1 MLSKELTI
9 KNEEGLQSRPAAL
22 LVQVAGKFMANI
34 WIEQGSKR
42 INSKS
47 IMGVLSL
54 RLKKGDSFFIVANGD
69 DEVKAIDAIVHL
81 IETGSPQQ

>member
-9 KNEEGLQSRPAAL
+9 KNEEGLQARPAAL
-22 LVQVAGKFMANI
+22 LVQVAGKFLSNI

-42 INSKS
+42 VNAKS

-54 RLKKGDSFFIVANGD
+54 RLKQGDTFFIVANGD
-69 DEVKAIDAIVHL
+69 DEQKAIDAISRL
-81 IETGSPQQ
+81 IDTGSVQ

>member
-9 KNEEGLQSRPAAL
+9 KSEEGLQSRPAAL
-22 LVQVAGKFMANI
+22 MVQVAGKYMSNI

-42 INSKS
+42 VNAKS

-54 RLKKGDSFFIVANGD
+54 RLKQGDTFFIVANGD
-69 DEVKAIDAIVHL
+69 DEDKAIDAISRL
-81 IETGSPQQ
+81 INTGSA

>member
-22 LVQVAGKFMANI
+22 LVQVAGKYMSNI

-42 INSKS
+42 VNAKS

-69 DEVKAIDAIVHL
+69 DETKAIDAITRL
-81 IETGSPQQ
+81 IDTGSTQ

>member
-9 KNEEGLQSRPAAL
+9 KSEEGLQSRPAAL
-22 LVQVAGKFMANI
+22 LVQVAGKYMSNI

-42 INSKS
+42 VNAKS

-54 RLKKGDSFFIVANGD
+54 RLKQGDTFFIVANGD
-69 DEVKAIDAIVHL
+69 DEDKAIAAISRL
-81 IETGSPQQ
+81 INTGSA

>member
-9 KNEEGLQSRPAAL
+9 KNEEGLQARPAAL
-22 LVQVAGKFMANI
+22 LVQVAGKFMSNI

-42 INSKS
+42 VNAKS

-54 RLKKGDSFFIVANGD
+54 RLKQGDVFFIVANGD
-69 DEVKAIDAIVHL
+69 DEQKAIDAISRL
-81 IETGSPQQ
+81 IDTGSVQ

>member
-9 KNEEGLQSRPAAL
+9 KSEEGLQSRPAAL
-22 LVQVAGKFMANI
+22 LVQVAGKYMSNI

-42 INSKS
+42 VNAKS

-54 RLKKGDSFFIVANGD
+54 RLKQGDSFFIVANGD
-69 DEVKAIDAIVHL
+69 DETKAIEAITRL
-81 IETGSPQQ
+81 ISTGSIQ

>member
-9 KNEEGLQSRPAAL
+9 KNEEGLQSRSAAL

-42 INSKS
+42 VNAKS

-54 RLKKGDSFFIVANGD
+54 RLKKGQSFFIVANGD
-69 DEVKAIDAIVHL
+69 DEKKAVDAISNLV
-81 IETGSPQQ
+81 ETGSAL

>member
-9 KNEEGLQSRPAAL
+9 KNEEGLQARPAAL
-22 LVQVAGKFMANI
+22 LVQVAGKFMCNI

-42 INSKS
+42 VNAKS

-54 RLKKGDSFFIVANGD
+54 RLKQGDTFFIVANGD
-69 DEVKAIDAIVHL
+69 DETKAIDAISNL
-81 IETGSPQQ
+81 IDTGSAQ

>member
-9 KNEEGLQSRPAAL
+9 KSEEGLQSRPAAL
-22 LVQVAGKFMANI
+22 MVQVAGKYMSNI

-42 INSKS
+42 VNAKS

-54 RLKKGDSFFIVANGD
+54 RLKQGDTFFIVANGD
-69 DEVKAIDAIVHL
+69 DEDKAIEAISRL
-81 IETGSPQQ
+81 INTGSA